1 MYYDLVGRNW
11 QTTFANHSSNSKK
24 IVVFQAALG
33 LGMIAVE
40 HLC

>member
-1 MYYDLVGRNW
+1 MYYYLVVSNW
-11 QTTFANHSSNSKK
+11 QTTFAYHSSNSKK

-40 HLC
+40 NLC